1 MKKIKYSD
9 FESIHEII
17 GQIDLK
23 YDQSIENN
31 KSLLFEE
38 WKNIIGEKISS
49 LSKPVE
55 LSDKNLLKISCANSF
70 VANELFM
77 QKQNLIVIINEKA
90 KEYNLKVRDLIF
102 DYKSWKQN

>member
-1 MKKIKYSD
+1 MKKVKYSD
-9 FESIHEII
+9 FESIQEII

-38 WKNIIGEKISS
+38 WQNIIGEKISS

-77 QKQNLIVIINEKA
+77 QKQNLIIIINEKA

-102 DYKSWKQN
+102 DYKNWKQN